1 MTITILQISTMVL
14 FVAAILFGGHYFLY
28 YSLVK
33 FFGIFDYWTKN
44 ILLALT
50 ILLPLS
56 FFVSSAS
63 SHFRG
68 QPLTSFFYIFSAT
81 WLGVA
86 FCLSLACLAAW
97 LLIFLS
103 AAFNWNINSAF
114 CGGVFLLIALAV
126 SIFGIWNAFHPEV
139 KNLEVKLKN
148 LPLEW
153 QGKIIVHLSDVHL
166 GQIHGVSFL
175 QDVVAKTNAQNP
187 ELVLITGDLFDGMDG
202 DLGLFIE
209 LLKSIKAK
217 QGVYF
222 STGNHETYLGL
233 AETVKALEQ
242 ADIKILDN
250 EMVNLGGL
258 QIIGI
263 SYPNNSKTSVVGATK
278 NLVEII
284 AEIKN
289 YDASQSSIL
298 MHHAP
303 TDTAQAKKL
312 GINLQLS
319 GHSHVGQ
326 VWPFSYITRAIYG
339 KYYYGLNSE
348 GDYSIY
354 TSSGVGTWGPPIRLG
369 NTPEIVVFRIK

>member
-1 MTITILQISTMVL
+1 M
-14 FVAAILFGGHYFLY
+14 
-28 YSLVK
+28 
-33 FFGIFDYWTKN
+33 
-44 ILLALT
+44 
-50 ILLPLS
+50 
-56 FFVSSAS
+56 
-63 SHFRG
+63 
-68 QPLTSFFYIFSAT
+68 
-81 WLGVA
+81 
-86 FCLSLACLAAW
+86 
-97 LLIFLS
+97 
-103 AAFNWNINSAF
+103 
-114 CGGVFLLIALAV
+114 IALAV

-369 NTPEIVVFRIK
+369 NTPEIVVFRIR